1 MAVSRPSRGIV
12 RKEQVH
18 LNPTTFADLGVSDR
32 VSAVLASTGI
42 TTPFPV
48 QELVLPVASSGRDVL
63 VRSPTGSGKTL
74 AFGLPVIE
82 GLTRGRRGP
91 AALVLAPTRELAAQ
105 IADDLAPLAAALKL
119 RVAVCYGGVGLDAQ
133 AKRSASSDLLVAT
146 PGRLTDLCQRGMLS
160 LAGVE
165 VLVVDEA
172 DRMLDMGFKPQVEAI
187 IRRLPTERQTMFFS
201 ATLDGAVGRLAEEFS
216 HDAAR
221 LEVSHEP
228 ELESLGHRLQQSFV
242 ACTSATKHDALV
254 ELIEGEDDL
263 VLVFCRTK
271 HGADR
276 LARTLVKRH
285 EVQAAAMH
293 GNLTQG
299 ARQRALA
306 QFSHGRPRV
315 LVATDV
321 ASRGID
327 LDDIGLVINFD
338 PPDDRDSYTHRIGRT
353 ARAGRTGRAA
363 TLVLPDQAALVG
375 AIARD
380 LGQEAGWAETGYA
393 PPAPRVVYGSR
404 RRGSAFGPTRSR
416 PAPSGP
422 SSAPRANRVK
432 RGAARPARHS
442 PV

>member
-187 IRRLPTERQTMFFS
+187 IRRLPRS
-201 ATLDGAVGRLAEEFS
+201 
-216 HDAAR
+216 
-221 LEVSHEP
+221 
-228 ELESLGHRLQQSFV
+228 
-242 ACTSATKHDALV
+242 
-254 ELIEGEDDL
+254 
-263 VLVFCRTK
+263 
-271 HGADR
+271 
-276 LARTLVKRH
+276 
-285 EVQAAAMH
+285 
-293 GNLTQG
+293 
-299 ARQRALA
+299 
-306 QFSHGRPRV
+306 GRPC
-315 LVATDV
+315 
-321 ASRGID
+321 SS
-327 LDDIGLVINFD
+327 
-338 PPDDRDSYTHRIGRT
+338 PP
-353 ARAGRTGRAA
+353 
-363 TLVLPDQAALVG
+363 
-375 AIARD
+375 
-380 LGQEAGWAETGYA
+380 
-393 PPAPRVVYGSR
+393 
-404 RRGSAFGPTRSR
+404 RST
-416 PAPSGP
+416 APSDGWP
-422 SSAPRANRVK
+422 RSSAPTP
-432 RGAARPARHS
+432 RGSR
-442 PV
+442 